1 MQTGRF
7 IATDAAVFYLLGY
20 YLFFWAVNT
29 TAYAAIAFGIFRWWR
44 FARGLALEE
53 IMRRSFWI
61 TAGFGSARLLF
72 GGLGVLLLLVGV
84 LTRIETVFALG
95 ITSLCLNTSFILLEG
110 IMLNREAGLLLEG
123 TEDSRRLRRE
133 AMRQFES
140 LRRTLKNA

>member
-1 MQTGRF
+1 
-7 IATDAAVFYLLGY
+7 
-20 YLFFWAVNT
+20 
-29 TAYAAIAFGIFRWWR
+29 
-44 FARGLALEE
+44 
-53 IMRRSFWI
+53 
-61 TAGFGSARLLF
+61 
-72 GGLGVLLLLVGV
+72 
-84 LTRIETVFALG
+84 VFALG